1 MEQLTTTFSS
11 HFYQWLFGGFF
22 SFLTVIISLAY
33 KRFLKHLNTK
43 EQSRVLETE
52 EQQDIK
58 AGVKSLLKFRLNKLT
73 SDIFIQGYSTLDQR
87 EDIEDMFRSY
97 KKLGGNGRTEKKYAK
112 ALEYE
117 TRFENER

>member
-22 SFLTVIISLAY
+22 SFLTVIISMAY
-33 KRFLKHLNTK
+33 KRFLKHLHAR
-43 EQSRVLETE
+43 EQTRVSETE

-73 SDIFIQGYSTLDQR
+73 TDIFIQGYSTLDQR
-87 EDIEDMFRSY
+87 EDLDDMFRSY
-97 KKLGGNGRTEKKYAK
+97 KKLGGNGRTAKKYAK
-112 ALEYE
+112 TLEYE
-117 TRFENER
+117 TRFENGR